1 MICNLDTDVVLNI
14 KEALRELNQGSE
26 PIDIEGVVNEIL
38 DEEIILKWC
47 AMKKKSKKKIKS
59 K

>member
-1 MICNLDTDVVLNI
+1 MDVVLNI
-14 KEALRELNQGSE
+14 KEALRELNQETE

-38 DEEIILKWC
+38 DEEIILNWC